1 VGSICD
7 ADDITDNDPK
17 SLVVVGTIDNRRTI
31 NNRRTIDNRRT
42 INNHR
47 TDDNGCVDVNCRPN
61 DDESKETHL
70 CRRWS
75 VSGR

>member
-1 VGSICD
+1 MGSICD

-17 SLVVVGTIDNRRTI
+17 SLVVVG
-31 NNRRTIDNRRT
+31 TIDNRRT